1 MVRPDLN
8 TWGHSLADLRR
19 LAVNAQHPRSRER
32 LLALYMIASQQTN
45 ATTWAAH
52 IGHTKETVLSWV
64 HRYNLAGLA
73 GVIYRH
79 TGGRHPLLGQEQL
92 DQLVH
97 TVVETDPL
105 DHGLPGHAWTLK
117 KLRRW
122 LEQVIGYACSR
133 TTLHRVLRA
142 QRLSWKKCQK
152 VLKKADPQRRAAF
165 VQQFQELFARL
176 CPPGY
181 PLALYR

>member
-8 TWGHSLADLRR
+8 TWVHSLADLRR

-79 TGGRHPLLGQEQL
+79 TGGRHPLLAKSNSINSSTRSSRPTRSTMACQAM
-92 DQLVH
+92 
-97 TVVETDPL
+97 
-105 DHGLPGHAWTLK
+105 PG
-117 KLRRW
+117 
-122 LEQVIGYACSR
+122 
-133 TTLHRVLRA
+133 
-142 QRLSWKKCQK
+142 
-152 VLKKADPQRRAAF
+152 P
-165 VQQFQELFARL
+165 
-176 CPPGY
+176 
-181 PLALYR
+181 

>member
-8 TWGHSLADLRR
+8 TWGHTLADATPRGE
-19 LAVNAQHPRSRER
+19 HPRSRR

-79 TGGRHPLLGQEQL
+79 TGGRHPLLAKSNSINSSTRSSRPTRSTMACQAM
-92 DQLVH
+92 
-97 TVVETDPL
+97 
-105 DHGLPGHAWTLK
+105 PG
-117 KLRRW
+117 
-122 LEQVIGYACSR
+122 
-133 TTLHRVLRA
+133 
-142 QRLSWKKCQK
+142 
-152 VLKKADPQRRAAF
+152 P
-165 VQQFQELFARL
+165 
-176 CPPGY
+176 
-181 PLALYR
+181 